1 MNRIKEKYIQQVI
14 PAMKKRF
21 GYRNDLAVPKIEKV
35 VLNVGIPSSK
45 NDTKFQELVADV
57 LSRITGQ
64 RPVFTRARKS
74 ISSFKI
80 RQGMVVGASVTLRKQ
95 RMYEFV
101 DKLINL
107 TLPNVRDFR
116 GLSKKS
122 LDKSGNLTIGFKE
135 FLPFPE
141 INPDEVE
148 NVFGLEVCITTTAK
162 NQDEAF
168 ALLSLLGFP
177 FVEKLT
183 DSAEGQTEKPA
194 QSPAK

>member
-1 MNRIKEKYIQQVI
+1 MNRLQEKYIQQVI
-14 PAMKKRF
+14 PEMKKRF
-21 GYRNDLAVPKIEKV
+21 AYRNDLAVPKMEKV

-45 NDTKFQELVADV
+45 NDAKFQELVADV
-57 LSRITGQ
+57 LSRISGQ

-80 RQGMVVGASVTLRKQ
+80 REGMVVGASVTLRKQ

-116 GLSKKS
+116 GLHKKS

-141 INPDEVE
+141 NNPDEVE

-162 NQDEAF
+162 NQLEGF

-177 FVEKLT
+177 FVDKL
-183 DSAEGQTEKPA
+183 DKVD
-194 QSPAK
+194 